1 MLLVLSTFLILTC
14 LEKWKQ
20 MLTMMLVVISK
31 GKCKYFVLKSASSF
45 DNADVSTAQQVT
57 QAVERC
63 KHTHTNTHIWIYL
76 DTVSNVHLQSM
87 WGTRFPPSCDH
98 FHCWF
103 SIFFMWSFNLCSLS
117 GWWHCFIDTSTIKVC
132 STLGSEH
139 KCVLSLSAF
148 GLKLFFN
155 VSFGIIYKLWV
166 LWVFYMHPNFQN

>member
-1 MLLVLSTFLILTC
+1 MLFVLSTFLILTC

-20 MLTMMLVVISK
+20 RMMLVVISK
-31 GKCKYFVLKSASSF
+31 GKCKYFVLKSASAF
-45 DNADVSTAQQVT
+45 DNTDVSTTQQVR

-63 KHTHTNTHIWIYL
+63 KHTRKHTHL
-76 DTVSNVHLQSM
+76 DLSGHCLQCASTVQV
-87 WGTRFPPSCDH
+87 GTRFPPSCDH

-139 KCVLSLSAF
+139 RCVLSSSAL
-148 GLKLFFN
+148 GVKLFF
-155 VSFGIIYKLWV
+155 F
-166 LWVFYMHPNFQN
+166 